1 MNIEEIYRNWLIEA
15 TEDPDIISELKSIK
29 DKKDEINDRFYR
41 ELEFGTAGI
50 RGVIGAG
57 TNRMNIYTVGRATQG
72 IADYINSVKKGGSVA
87 ISYDSRINSTLF
99 AKTAASVFAAN
110 GIKVYIYKELMPVP
124 ALSFATRYLKCD
136 AGAMITASH
145 NPSKYNGYK
154 IYGPDGCQMS
164 VDAST
169 KVLEYISKIDFF
181 NGIKKMDFNDG
192 INSNIIEY
200 IDDEVIEEYLN
211 NVQMQSLSPEI
222 CATSDLKVVYTPL
235 CGAGNKPVRAILER
249 IGIKSLSVVKEQEL
263 PDGNFPGAP
272 YPNPEIREAFT
283 CALKL
288 AEKVKPDLL
297 LATDP
302 DADRVGIA
310 VNNGTDF
317 VLFSGNQVGALL
329 LNYCLT
335 RRKETGKMPNNP
347 VAVKTIVSTDLC
359 QKIAEDFGCE
369 LINVLTGF
377 KYIGEQIALLEA
389 KGEENRF
396 ILGFEESYGYLAGT
410 YVRDKDAVV
419 ASMLICE
426 MACYYKNKGM
436 TLIDAYKELEAKY
449 GVFDNSQNSYT
460 FEGQEG
466 MIKMKEIMNNFRNT
480 PERIADYKVVKVLDY
495 QTGEEKDLLTNQI
508 NVIKLPKSDVITY
521 VLENGSSVIIRPSGT
536 EPKVKAY
543 FSSVAETN
551 EKAKEISEKLKHA
564 IKEKMS

>member
-1 MNIEEIYRNWLIEA
+1 MDIKNLYNTWLYNA
-15 TEDPDIISELKSIK
+15 TEDVEIINELKSIEN
-29 DKKDEINDRFYR
+29 DFDAISDRFYK

-57 TNRMNIYTVGRATQG
+57 TNRMNIYTVGRASQG
-72 IADYINSVKKGGSVA
+72 IANYINSITKSGSVA

-110 GIKVYIYKELMPVP
+110 GIKVYIYSELMPVP

-164 VDAST
+164 VDASE
-169 KVLEYISKIDFF
+169 KVLEYINKIDFF
-181 NGIKKMDFNDG
+181 NGIKKIDFDKGLENG
-192 INSNIIEY
+192 TIEY
-200 IDDEVIEEYLN
+200 ISQDVIEEYLN

-222 CATSDLKVVYTPL
+222 CAKSDLKVVYTPL
-235 CGAGNKPVRAILER
+235 CGAGNKPVRAVLER
-249 IGIKSLSVVKEQEL
+249 IGIKSVSIVKEQEN

-283 CALKL
+283 YALNL
-288 AEKVKPDLL
+288 AKKVNPDLL

-310 VNNGTDF
+310 VNNGTEF
-317 VLFSGNQVGALL
+317 VLMTGNQVGALL

-335 RRKETGKMPNNP
+335 RRKELGILPKNP

-359 QKIAEDFGCE
+359 QKIADDFGCK

-377 KYIGEQIALLEA
+377 KYIGEQIALLEQ
-389 KGEENRF
+389 KQEEGRYVF
-396 ILGFEESYGYLAGT
+396 GFEESYGYLAGT

-426 MACYYKNKGM
+426 MACYYKQKNM
-436 TLIDAYKELEAKY
+436 TLLDAYAELESKY
-449 GVFDNSQNSYT
+449 GVFENSQSSFT

-466 MIKMKEIMNNFRNT
+466 MVKMQEIMQNLRNI
-480 PERIADYKVVKVLDY
+480 PSCIAENKVVEVLDY
-495 QTGEEKDLLTNQI
+495 QTSEKINLITNEKS
-508 NVIKLPKSDVITY
+508 VITLPKSNVITF
-521 VLENGSSVIIRPSGT
+521 VLDNESTVIVRPSGT
-536 EPKVKAY
+536 EPKIKVY
-543 FSSVAETN
+543 YSTVAETK
-551 EKAKEISEKLKHA
+551 EKAKEIAEKLKA
-564 IKEKMS
+564 EMQKKMN